1 MCILVR
7 SKVIRSSMRLR
18 LRLTG
23 YADISCRADALTAT
37 SALSHI
43 ALKRRLHKFHKL
55 HLGIMQRPHR
65 FPTLLL
71 LAYMV
76 QLMHHLAMLLRS
88 MATLS
93 TLLCRLPTSKSQE
106 ASAGIL
112 WKANALMETSADFD
126 MDHLQLRP
134 TMLIVVPQER
144 VVHRRDLV
152 IHLLGYLDRRY
163 ADIFCLAGAIVVL
176 SAAFL
181 TLALLL
187 FQAFNKERHRLYVA
201 ITYRADATVVKS
213 VDFRM
218 LKPRVIAISHI
229 ERS

>member
-1 MCILVR
+1 
-7 SKVIRSSMRLR
+7 MRLR

-37 SALSHI
+37 NALSHI
-43 ALKRRLHKFHKL
+43 ALKRRLHKL
-55 HLGIMQRPHR
+55 HLGIMQRRHR

-112 WKANALMETSADFD
+112 WKADALMETSADFD

-134 TMLIVVPQER
+134 TMLIVVRRRDQMVPQER

-163 ADIFCLAGAIVVL
+163 AGIFCLAGAIVVL

-187 FQAFNKERHRLYVA
+187 FQAFSKERHRLYAA
-201 ITYRADATVVKS
+201 IIYRADATVVKS
-213 VDFRM
+213 VDSRM
-218 LKPRVIAISHI
+218 LNPRVLAISHI